1 MRRRFIRR
9 REQIDISITSTLS
22 VRLCGT
28 GSAVI
33 TADRLAI
40 VVLAVVA
47 AIAAI
52 TFRDYGLG
60 WDDYTHSQYG
70 DLLLALYGSGFAD
83 QRALSFV
90 NLEKYGG
97 GFDMAAAIVAKVLP
111 FDLFETRRL
120 VGAGVGIIGL
130 IATWRIGR
138 RLGGPTAGLVALVL
152 LATCPL
158 YYGHMFMNAK
168 DAPFAAAMAVL
179 LLGMVRAFEE
189 YPQPDP
195 RTVALAGIGIGL
207 AFGSRI
213 LAGIA
218 ASYALAALLLI
229 VIGEAW
235 VAGFRQSA
243 ARVGEFIWRLL
254 PALALGYL
262 VMGLLW
268 PWSIV
273 APLNPMRAAEY
284 FDTFFEKPWRE
295 MFAGKL
301 YAVTAMPAGYLPH
314 LFALKLPEIMLVL
327 GLAGIAGAL
336 IAATRR
342 DLPLNRRANH
352 VLVAFAAV
360 LPVLLAMV
368 AHPAFYNGLR
378 HFVFLVP
385 PFAVLGGLAGAWLF
399 ERARPLGKAASAA
412 LIAVFVGGLALPVSD
427 MVRLHPYQYTTFN
440 WASGGVRMAHDN
452 YMLDYWG
459 LAFKQAGEALRA
471 KLDVMHLK
479 PPAGRRW
486 TVEICGPQR
495 PAEVAL
501 GPKFETT
508 WDRKRAD
515 FAMMLGTYYCRDLT
529 APVLVEIN
537 RGGVDYARVYDMR
550 GRQVPNLVTEPPP

>member
-1 MRRRFIRR
+1 M
-9 REQIDISITSTLS
+9 
-22 VRLCGT
+22 
-28 GSAVI
+28 
-33 TADRLAI
+33 LAS
-40 VVLAVVA
+40 VA
-47 AIAAI
+47 AIAAL

-70 DLLLALYGSGFAD
+70 DLLLALYSSGFGD

-90 NLEKYGG
+90 NLYKYGG
-97 GFDMAAAIVAKVLP
+97 GFDMAAALAAKVLP
-111 FDLFETRRL
+111 FGLFETRRL
-120 VGAGVGIIGL
+120 VGAAVGIIGL
-130 IATWRIGR
+130 VATWRIGR

-152 LATCPL
+152 LAACPL

-189 YPQPDP
+189 YPRPDP

-218 ASYALAALLLI
+218 APCALAALLLI
-229 VIGEAW
+229 ATGEARA
-235 VAGFRQSA
+235 AGLHKSA
-243 ARVGEFIWRLL
+243 VRAGEFILRLL
-254 PALALGYL
+254 PALVLGYL
-262 VMGLLW
+262 IMGLLW
-268 PWSIV
+268 PWSIL

-284 FDTFFEKPWRE
+284 FDKFFEKPWRE

-301 YAVTAMPAGYLPH
+301 YSVTAMPANYLPH
-314 LFALKLPEIMLVL
+314 LFAIKLPEIMLAL
-327 GLAGIAGAL
+327 GLAGTAGAL
-336 IAATRR
+336 IAIGRR
-342 DLPLNRRANH
+342 DLPLNRCAGY
-352 VLVAFAAV
+352 VLVTFAAI

-378 HFVFLVP
+378 HFVFVVP

-399 ERARPLGKAASAA
+399 EKSRPFGKSATAA
-412 LIAVFVGGLALPVSD
+412 LTVAFVGGLALPLSD
-427 MVRLHPYQYTTFN
+427 MVRLHPYQYTAFN
-440 WASGGVRMAHDN
+440 WVSGGVRMAHDN

-459 LAFKQAGEALRA
+459 LAFKQAGEALRE
-471 KLDVMHLK
+471 KLDARHLK
-479 PPAGRRW
+479 PPPGQRW
-486 TVEICGPQR
+486 TVEICGPQP

-501 GPKFETT
+501 GPDFETT

-515 FAMMLGTYYCRDLT
+515 FAMMLGTFYCRDLT

-537 RGGVDYARVYDMR
+537 REGVDFARVYDMR
-550 GRQVPNLVTEPPP
+550 GRPVPNLLTEPPP